1 MNMKFEA
8 LKAKKFQTS
17 ENANLN
23 KLFGGGA
30 TTSFN
35 STNFGTRQDSFADAD
50 FSGSGGGT
58 SSVSNVN
65 GVVSFDA

>member
-1 MNMKFEA
+1 MKFEA

-23 KLFGGGA
+23 KLFGGA
-30 TTSFN
+30 TTSSQN
-35 STNFGTRQDSFADAD
+35 VTNFGTRQDAYADSD
-50 FSGSGGGT
+50 STGGSGGGT
-58 SSVSNVN
+58 SSVSIIN